1 MEAIMDNGN
10 ATGARHVDDSLI
22 AHIAGRI
29 AETFHPSRIILFG
42 SRARGDN
49 REDSDIDILVE
60 MESSENRIELRRKIA
75 RLFLDRWWAM
85 DILVYT
91 PKEIADW
98 KYSLATILPDIESEG
113 KVLYSV
119 ADA

>member
-1 MEAIMDNGN
+1 MDNGN
-10 ATGARHVDDSLI
+10 ATATHHVDDSLI
-22 AHIAGRI
+22 AHIARRI
-29 AETFHPSRIILFG
+29 AETFHPNRIILFG
-42 SRARGDN
+42 SRARGDF

-91 PKEIADW
+91 PKEIAEW
-98 KYSLATILPDIESEG
+98 KHSLATILPDIESEG
-113 KVLYSV
+113 KILYSSSNGRS
-119 ADA
+119 